1 MINVDDISTA
11 AVAKALAHPARLQ
24 ILQLLAREPECRG
37 AELFAELPLA
47 QSTVSQHLSILQD
60 AGVVASHAVGQG
72 RVYCI
77 APEVLRTFS
86 AEIIAMVATV
96 SPCSIDSEECR

>member
-1 MINVDDISTA
+1 MDDLTTA
-11 AVAKALAHPARLQ
+11 AVAKALAHPARLH

-47 QSTVSQHLSILQD
+47 QSTVSQHLAILQD
-60 AGVVASHAVGQG
+60 AGVVTSHAVGQG
-72 RVYCI
+72 RVYCV

-86 AEIIAMVATV
+86 AEITALVADVTA
-96 SPCSIDSEECR
+96 CSIDSEECR

>member
-1 MINVDDISTA
+1 MDDASTA

-24 ILQLLAREPECRG
+24 IVRLLAREPECRG

-60 AGVVASHAVGQG
+60 AGVVTSHAVGQG

-77 APEVLRTFS
+77 APEVLRGFS
-86 AEIIAMVATV
+86 AKITDMIADAT
-96 SPCSIDSEECR
+96 PCSIDSEECR